1 MYGAGSL
8 ALCRRARAGRA
19 GRTTAITRRQG
30 GRFHGVRRGAGQQ
43 GREGDAGPGARGG
56 LTGLT
61 GPGAKSIRSTRT
73 SAIECFCCRVHSP
86 NCQAPGGGSCYGPFG
101 WEVPSVRRTD
111 DRDRD
116 RALAAWRVWMT
127 TADSAF
133 WLTAT
138 QPRAPTRR
146 TGPTLT
152 PSMARCVTAQAVSA
166 ASGSG
171 IFLLLSRR
179 SHTKGRSSVS
189 LSSGDTPPA
198 PEPRYRTPLL

>member
-1 MYGAGSL
+1 
-8 ALCRRARAGRA
+8 
-19 GRTTAITRRQG
+19 
-30 GRFHGVRRGAGQQ
+30 
-43 GREGDAGPGARGG
+43 
-56 LTGLT
+56 
-61 GPGAKSIRSTRT
+61 
-73 SAIECFCCRVHSP
+73 
-86 NCQAPGGGSCYGPFG
+86 
-101 WEVPSVRRTD
+101 VRRTD

-116 RALAAWRVWMT
+116 RARAAWRVWMT
-127 TADSAF
+127 TADSAS